1 MKYQIKIKILLI
13 IGFALLFF
21 ACAKQVAITGGPKDT
36 TPPVMIEA
44 EPLNGS
50 VNFSEKT
57 VYVRFNEFVKLNS
70 LNQKLIV
77 SPPIEEDPVVTI
89 KGKGIKISIDLKLL
103 EANTTYCLNFN
114 DAIVYN
120 NEGNAL
126 NSFVYAFSTGPQIDS
141 LSFSGHVLDA
151 FTKEPITDAWV
162 ILHDVFA
169 DSVIKTYD
177 TAYITKVDDKGEF
190 FIPFVRDNYYKIY
203 ALIDNNYNYLF
214 DIPEEGIA
222 FLDTVYHPGV
232 ETLSSTDTAGNVQN
246 KYRNYPDNVELLIFK
261 EKKQAQF
268 ISENKRLKPDY
279 LEFVFNS
286 TQYEEFSVDIPQ
298 DKNAVIY
305 AIEQPDTVRVWLKN
319 EDLIKSD
326 SIAVF
331 VDYIDPVYTDSLRSD
346 TLVFRRSDS
355 QERDSLIEIS
365 TPKTKEPHK
374 PLMFVLNTPIDEM
387 KSELISLDLKSDS
400 TFISTD
406 FKIVRDSLNPCHLIL
421 EAEILEKSDYRLIIQ
436 EGFVVTT
443 SGLSN
448 TMDTLNF
455 SSSSTLEYGNLNL
468 SFTDTNQN
476 YIVQLLS
483 GEKVVAEVNSIDGVC
498 ELRFLKP
505 ATYKIRA
512 IKDLNNNARW
522 DTGDFDKQIQPEPVF
537 YYPEEYEIR
546 ANWNHELDWN
556 PILRR

>member
-1 MKYQIKIKILLI
+1 MKYSINIKALFIFI
-13 IGFALLFF
+13 FSLLFS

-36 TPPVMIEA
+36 TPPLMIEA
-44 EPLNGS
+44 EPQNGT
-50 VNFSEKT
+50 VNFTENT
-57 VYVRFNEFVKLNS
+57 VYVKFNEYIKLNN

-77 SPPIEEDPVVTI
+77 SPPIEEVPEVTI
-89 KGKGIKISIDLKLL
+89 KGKGIKISIDLDLL

-114 DAIVYN
+114 DAIVDN

-126 NSFVYAFSTGPQIDS
+126 NSFVYAFSTGTEIDS

-177 TAYITKVDDKGEF
+177 PAYITKVDDKGEF
-190 FIPFVRDNYYKIY
+190 FIPFVRDNNYKIY

-222 FLDTVYHPGV
+222 FLDTIYHPRV
-232 ETLSSTDTAGNVQN
+232 DTLSSTDTAGNVQN
-246 KYRNYPDNVELLIFK
+246 GYRNYPNNVELLIFK
-261 EKKQAQF
+261 EKKQTQF

-279 LEFVFNS
+279 LEFIFNS
-286 TQYEEFSVDIPQ
+286 TQYEEFTIDIPQ
-298 DKNAVIY
+298 DKDAVIFSNQ
-305 AIEQPDTVRVWLKN
+305 QPDTVKIWLKN
-319 EDLIKSD
+319 EDLIKTD

-346 TLVFRRSDS
+346 TLVFRRPDS
-355 QERDSLIEIS
+355 QERDSLIKIN

-374 PLMFVLNTPIDEM
+374 PLMLVLNTPVDTIN
-387 KSELISLDLKSDS
+387 SELISLDLKSDS

-406 FKIVRDSLNPCHLIL
+406 FKLVKDSLNPLIL
-421 EAEILEKSDYRLIIQ
+421 LIEAEILEKSDYRLVIQ
-436 EGFVVTT
+436 DGFVVTK

-448 TMDTLNF
+448 TTDTLNF
-455 SSSSTLEYGNLNL
+455 SSSSTLEYSNLNL

-476 YIVQLLS
+476 YIVQLIS
-483 GEKVVAEVNSIDGVC
+483 GEKVVAESNSIDGVC
-498 ELRFLKP
+498 EFKFLKP

-512 IKDLNNNARW
+512 IKDLNDNGRW
-522 DTGDFDKQIQPEPVF
+522 DTGDYDKQIQPEPVF